1 MTNLFRIRANDTK
14 PYLSKH
20 RCFIIKTY
28 MVCEQNTYVVKTEE
42 SGLVPSVFKK
52 NRKSLY
58 YIIFI
63 YKYFLLY

>member
-1 MTNLFRIRANDTK
+1 MTNLFRIRANSTK

-52 NRKSLY
+52 QKIPILY
-58 YIIFI
+58 
-63 YKYFLLY
+63 

>member
-52 NRKSLY
+52 TENP
-58 YIIFI
+58 YII
-63 YKYFLLY
+63 